1 MLVGEDEPRIF
12 RLKSEHSARK
22 GIAATLDALER
33 RVFSTQDLTK
43 LFQRHRKEWGILASI
58 GSQTFIDLL
67 ERELSLKRVVL
78 KGPTHQQEFLRY
90 LWREPAPLE
99 VAGSLRSTAYL
110 CHSSAVFAHG
120 LADEQPGVL
129 YVNSEQSEKPK
140 SPGKLTQEGIDRA
153 FRGKQRES
161 SFAFEY
167 GASKIILLS
176 GKHTENLEVQNLALS
191 NSIKVRVTEIE
202 RTLIDITVRPTY
214 AGGVF
219 QVLNTYRRARNMASI
234 PKLIN
239 TLKKLDYVYPYHQA
253 IGFYL
258 DRSGY
263 PRKLTSRLKDLGL
276 DLDFYLAHN
285 MGHKQYDDG
294 WRIYHP
300 KGI

>member
-1 MLVGEDEPRIF
+1 
-12 RLKSEHSARK
+12 
-22 GIAATLDALER
+22 
-33 RVFSTQDLTK
+33 
-43 LFQRHRKEWGILASI
+43 
-58 GSQTFIDLL
+58 
-67 ERELSLKRVVL
+67 
-78 KGPTHQQEFLRY
+78 
-90 LWREPAPLE
+90 
-99 VAGSLRSTAYL
+99 
-110 CHSSAVFAHG
+110 
-120 LADEQPGVL
+120 
-129 YVNSEQSEKPK
+129 
-140 SPGKLTQEGIDRA
+140 
-153 FRGKQRES
+153 
-161 SFAFEY
+161 
-167 GASKIILLS
+167 
-176 GKHTENLEVQNLALS
+176 
-191 NSIKVRVTEIE
+191 VTEIE